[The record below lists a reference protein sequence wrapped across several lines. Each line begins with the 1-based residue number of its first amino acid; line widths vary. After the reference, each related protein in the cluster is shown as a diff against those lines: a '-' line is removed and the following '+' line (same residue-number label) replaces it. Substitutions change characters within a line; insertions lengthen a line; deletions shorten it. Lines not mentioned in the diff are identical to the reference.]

1 MRVIGYAR
9 ASTDKQKYTI
19 SSQIDQ
25 IKEFCDKNGHELV
38 ELIHEVRSGKDL
50 RRDGIKSAI
59 KMLTDKTADIICVSS
74 IDRLTRNVNDFN
86 EIIKTVGFDSI
97 ISIKSMAGT
106 IREDVSLSEWER
118 EAIGERTSKA
128 LQHLKSNGA
137 ILGPSRYGFRAR
149 GKTLMAVAEELDV
162 IARMKDL
169 QANGMSMRAIAGELN
184 KAGIKTLRGCE
195 WTNVQVK
202 ASIDRLNAMM
212 MDEAAVAQAERE
224 AISARTKA
232 ALAQAKARGVKLGT
246 DGQFL
251 TDEGRRKGAA
261 RSAKAQRTTAVK
273 AYDDLAETVRSMHE
287 AGASLRAIANK
298 LNEDGYRTREGAEF
312 KAPTIQRILRRSI

>member
-97 ISIKSMAGT
+97 VSIKSITGT
-106 IREDVSLSEWER
+106 IREDVSLAEWER
-118 EAIGERTSKA
+118 EEIGERTSTA
-128 LQHLKSNGA
+128 LQHMKAQGA
-137 ILGPSRYGFRAR
+137 ILGPRRYGFSVSEKAIE
-149 GKTLMAVAEELDV
+149 GIAEELDV

-169 QANGMSMRAIAGELN
+169 QSQGVSLAGIARSLN
-184 KAGIKTLRGCE
+184 QDGIKTLRGAS
-195 WTNVQVK
+195 WTHVQVK

-298 LNEDGYRTREGAEF
+298 LNEEGYRTRESAEF

>member
-19 SSQIDQ
+19 SSQINQ
-25 IKEFCDKNGHELV
+25 IKQFCDKNGHDLI
-38 ELIHEVRSGKDL
+38 ELIDEVASGKDL
-50 RRDGIKSAI
+50 IRDGIKTAI
-59 KMLTDKTADIICVSS
+59 KMMIDKTADIICVSS

-86 EIIKTVGFDSI
+86 EIIKTVGIDCI
-97 ISIKSMAGT
+97 VSIKSMAGVM
-106 IREDVSLSEWER
+106 REDVSLFQWEL
-118 EAIGERTSKA
+118 EAIGERTSTA
-128 LQHLKSNGA
+128 LQHMKAQGA
-137 ILGPSRYGFRAR
+137 VLGPRRYGFSVRERALE
-149 GKTLMAVAEELDV
+149 GIAEELDV

-169 QANGMSMRAIAGELN
+169 QAQGVSLAGIARALN
-184 KAGIKTLRGCE
+184 HDGIKTLRGAS
-195 WTNVQVK
+195 WTHVQVK

-212 MDEAAVAQAERE
+212 MDEAVVAQAERE

-273 AYDDLAETVRSMHE
+273 AYNDLADTVRSMHE

-298 LNEDGYRTREGAEF
+298 LNEEGYRTREGAEF
-312 KAPTIQRILRRSI
+312 KAPTIQRIICRRI